1 MIIRDISN
9 GAPPGNIMKAI
20 IIFDPKAYSERTLR
34 LILKKA
40 EEWSCTPGAALSR
53 LLDQLADQNAVPQ
66 KDQPAA

>member
-1 MIIRDISN
+1 MT
-9 GAPPGNIMKAI
+9 AI

-53 LLDQLADQNAVPQ
+53 LLDQLADENAVPH